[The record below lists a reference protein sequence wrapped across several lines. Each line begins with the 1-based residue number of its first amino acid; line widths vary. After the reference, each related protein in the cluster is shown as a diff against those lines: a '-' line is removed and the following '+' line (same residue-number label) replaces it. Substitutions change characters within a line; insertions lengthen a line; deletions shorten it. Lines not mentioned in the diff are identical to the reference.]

1 MRSLKFVACLLLLSV
16 GACGKQSSPG
26 TAPAAGTAGTEPA
39 APATPAATGPAV
51 TGMVLFDEP
60 TALGPG
66 ATLTVRLLDITRADG
81 EPMLITTQTFPVAA
95 VPAEFT
101 LPYDRAK
108 IDSIRTYAVDATVM
122 DQGAARFVSM
132 GRVGVLTQGRPTR
145 ANIMLAQGMTSVERD
160 PVKEL
165 NTEFADFESR
175 LGGLKRITGSRILE
189 KEEISIAWDAF
200 VDQSGVRM
208 VRETV
213 NHPDGSR
220 IEGRYGFKDGQPW
233 VLVREAGGTT
243 TRLGWNS
250 TDTLLIHERNG
261 ETAEIAEDEIK
272 RIREAANDAKE
283 VAAAQAG

>member
-1 MRSLKFVACLLLLSV
+1 MRFLKVLACLLLVSI
-16 GACGKQSSPG
+16 GACGKQSAE
-26 TAPAAGTAGTEPA
+26 TPAAAGA
-39 APATPAATGPAV
+39 AQAKPAATGPAI
-51 TGMVLFDEP
+51 TGMVLFDQP

-101 LPYDRAK
+101 LPFERAA

-145 ANIMLAQGMTSVERD
+145 ANIMLAQGMTTVERD

-165 NTEFADFESR
+165 NTEFADFEAR

-208 VRETV
+208 IRETI

-220 IEGRYGFKDGQPW
+220 IQARYGFKDGQPW

-250 TDTLLIHERNG
+250 TNTLLIHERNG
-261 ETAEIAEDEIK
+261 QTAEIDEGEIK
-272 RIREAANDAKE
+272 RIRDAASDARDA
-283 VAAAQAG
+283 AAAQAG